1 LCVVR
6 LGEKEPE
13 RGACLN
19 GRKSLTGST
28 PLQLLLVHGEGG
40 MLYAEFGPFDT
51 FTDKREEKGQD
62 DDEEEKDEKLLDVKK
77 KRRFAL
83 DDVRLGVV
91 TSMKMHTM
99 DVSKFQSTFWR
110 GRDHSSFA

>member
-1 LCVVR
+1 MPS
-6 LGEKEPE
+6 LGH
-13 RGACLN
+13 LI
-19 GRKSLTGST
+19 L
-28 PLQLLLVHGEGG
+28 LQTK
-40 MLYAEFGPFDT
+40 D
-51 FTDKREEKGQD
+51 EEKGQD
-62 DDEEEKDEKLLDVKK
+62 DDEEEKDEKLLDVIK

-83 DDVRLGVV
+83 DGDVRLGVV